1 MFIKVLDRYIIR
13 QFFGGFIFALIL
25 IVSIAMTIDLGE
37 HLGKFVQ
44 YELSISEV
52 FGGFYF
58 YFIPYIIGLMG
69 PYFVLITVIYFTSRL
84 TDKSEIIAMLNSGM
98 SFKRFLAPYIG
109 TSVFLAICFWFS
121 VNYIIPHSDKQRL
134 IFENK
139 YFAYTNQ
146 SSDNNI
152 HRRID
157 DSTFFYFR
165 VYDNFQKLAYNVSI
179 EKIINGK
186 LISKTLA
193 ERAIYDTLTMT
204 WELKNYF
211 TRTIDPQLKETII
224 KGESFK
230 TNIVID
236 PTILIKRWTHTQ
248 ELDREELKDLI
259 YNLKSQG
266 TDAKIYEIEY
276 HKRSSKCFGII
287 LLTIIG
293 VILASKKVRGGLGL
307 HLMLGLTLGSIYEVV
322 VKFADSFAIKA
333 NLDPMLA
340 AWLPNILY
348 LFVAYYL
355 WKKIQE

>member
-13 QFFGGFIFALIL
+13 QFFGGFIFALLL

-44 YELSISEV
+44 YNLNLSQV
-52 FGGFYF
+52 FGEFYL
-58 YFIPYIIGLMG
+58 YFVPYIVGLMG
-69 PYFVLITVIYFTSRL
+69 PYFVFITVIYFTSRL
-84 TDKSEIIAMLNSGM
+84 TNKSEIIAMFNSGM

-109 TSVFLAICFWFS
+109 TSIFLAICFWYS
-121 VNYIIPHSDKQRL
+121 INYIIPHSDKQRL
-134 IFENK
+134 VFENK
-139 YFAYTNQ
+139 YFAYANQ

-165 VYDNFQKLAYNVSI
+165 VYDNMQRVAYNVSI
-179 EKIINGK
+179 EKIVDGK

-193 ERAIYDTLTMT
+193 ERGIFDTLTKT

-211 TRTIDPQLKETII
+211 IRTIDAQQKETIT
-224 KGESFK
+224 KGESQK
-230 TNIVID
+230 TSIVID
-236 PTILIKRWTHTQ
+236 PTLLVKRWTHTQ
-248 ELDREELKDLI
+248 ELDREELSELI
-259 YNLKSQG
+259 LSLKSQG

-276 HKRSSKCFGII
+276 EKRTSKCFGII

-293 VILASKKVRGGLGL
+293 VILASKRVRGGLGL

-348 LFVAYYL
+348 LFVAYFL
-355 WKKIQE
+355 WKKLQE